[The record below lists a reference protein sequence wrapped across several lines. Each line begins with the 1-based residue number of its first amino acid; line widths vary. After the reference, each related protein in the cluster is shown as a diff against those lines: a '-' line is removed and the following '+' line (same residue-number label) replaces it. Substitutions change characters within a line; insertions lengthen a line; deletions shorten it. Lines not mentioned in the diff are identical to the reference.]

1 MVVVAN
7 SFITVEEFVVGSVL
21 GSVVYGGVVCGCG
34 GVVGGRVMMV
44 SGGQV

>member
-7 SFITVEEFVVGSVL
+7 SFVTVEEFVVGSVV
-21 GSVVYGGVVCGCG
+21 GSVVYG